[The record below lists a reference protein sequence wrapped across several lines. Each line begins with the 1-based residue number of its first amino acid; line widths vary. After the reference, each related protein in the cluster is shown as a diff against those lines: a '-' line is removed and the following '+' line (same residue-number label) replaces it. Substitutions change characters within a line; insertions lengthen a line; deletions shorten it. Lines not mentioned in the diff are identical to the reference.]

1 MKKPVIETKQLP
13 WVGAEDIA
21 LINYAIPLLPPD
33 PIILEAGACSGD
45 DTQSFKK
52 IWPKCTIHAFEP
64 HRDHYQELLRRK
76 IDKMPH
82 VHLYN
87 FALSD
92 TDGIQ
97 TFYMSKKV
105 PGASS
110 LLEDNLKNIE
120 IPDQILQSV
129 NDKRED
135 VGYQDRP
142 TAVRCRKL
150 SSWAEEEKVKKID
163 FFWIDVEGSELR
175 LLGNAG
181 PVLDTVKVI
190 LIEVNF
196 KEFRKGGAFFDD
208 VYAFLSDKGFHLKY
222 INGNPLWQGNC
233 IFIRR

>member
-1 MKKPVIETKQLP
+1 MIETKDLP
-13 WVGAEDIA
+13 WIDTKDTA
-21 LINYAIPLLPPD
+21 LINYVIPLLPSN

-64 HRDHYQELLRRK
+64 HPVHYKELLRRR
-76 IDKMPH
+76 IDKMPR

-92 TDGIQ
+92 TEGMQ
-97 TFYMSKKV
+97 TFYMSEKV

-120 IPDQILQSV
+120 IPDPILQST
-129 NDKRED
+129 DTKRED
-135 VGYQDRP
+135 IGYQDNP
-142 TAVRCRKL
+142 SAVRCRKL
-150 SSWAEEEKVKKID
+150 SSWAKEKRVKKID
-163 FFWIDVEGSELR
+163 FFWIDVEGSELQ

-196 KEFRKGGAFFDD
+196 KEFRKGGALFDD
-208 VYAFLSDKGFHLKY
+208 VYAFLSDKRFHLQH
-222 INGNPLWQGNC
+222 INGNPSWQGNG
-233 IFIRR
+233 IFVRK